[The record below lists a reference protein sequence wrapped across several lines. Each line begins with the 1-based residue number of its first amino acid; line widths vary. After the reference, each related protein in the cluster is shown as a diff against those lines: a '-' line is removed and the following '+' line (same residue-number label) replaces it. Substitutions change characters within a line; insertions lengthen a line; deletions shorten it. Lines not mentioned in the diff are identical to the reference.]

1 MAWKIWFWFA
11 VAILILGCIGA
22 LCLKKRGKRKSV
34 TPLHVMLCSVFVSAF
49 VLFCPIY
56 NASFAGE
63 GFQPAK
69 AVLWSLYSTIRL
81 FILEGDLGLVSE
93 YMTSDAGWM
102 YTAYTGYSAILL
114 VLAPF
119 LTFGVVLTFFKNLSA
134 RCRYLTGYF
143 KDVYVF
149 SELNEKSVLLAES
162 LKNTHPG
169 RLLVFTDVSDEEGT
183 CSGEMLER
191 TKVIDA
197 ICFKKDI
204 HTINFRTHSKR
215 RNLYFFAMREKE
227 EENVED
233 ALKLIERY
241 REIPN
246 THLYV
251 FATQVEGELLLTAQD
266 KGKIKVRRVNEARSL
281 VNRILYESGETIFK
295 GAITG
300 ENGMK
305 HISAVVV
312 GMGSHG
318 TCMVKA
324 LSWFCQMDGYGL
336 TLDVFDKDPRVSD
349 RLYVQCPELISER
362 YNGVSVPG
370 EAQYRIRIHG
380 AMATDSR
387 AFAEEIAKLKKATY
401 VLVSLGSDEVNIRA
415 AVYLRMLF
423 ERNGAKPVIQAIV
436 YNSDKIKALA
446 GITNYRGQS
455 YDIDF
460 IGDQES
466 ACSEAVILNSE
477 LEKEALKR
485 HLKWGSEEDFWK
497 YEYNYSSS
505 VASAIHM
512 KVREALGVPG
522 AGKREED
529 LTEAERAFIEILEH
543 RRWNAYMRS
552 EGYVYS
558 GSSDPASRN
567 DLGKM
572 HHDLVEFEL
581 LSEEDKRKD
590 SRVGSR

>member
-1 MAWKIWFWFA
+1 MAWKICFWLA
-11 VAILILGCIGA
+11 AAILVLGCVGA
-22 LCLKKRGKRKSV
+22 LCLKKKSKRKNV
-34 TPLHVMLCSVFVSAF
+34 TPLHIMLCSVFVSAF
-49 VLFCPIY
+49 VLFYPIY
-56 NASFAGE
+56 NASFTGE
-63 GFQPAK
+63 VFQPAK
-69 AVLWSLYSTIRL
+69 AVLWSVYSTIRL
-81 FILEGDLGLVSE
+81 FILEGDFGLVSE
-93 YMTSDAGWM
+93 YMTGDAGWM

-114 VLAPF
+114 VLAPI

-134 RCRYLTGYF
+134 RFRYLTGYF
-143 KDVYVF
+143 KDAYVF

-162 LKNTHPG
+162 LKDTDSG
-169 RLLVFTDVSDEEGT
+169 RMLVFTDVSDEEGA
-183 CSGEMLER
+183 CSGELLER
-191 TKVIDA
+191 TKVIEA

-241 REIPN
+241 REITN

-266 KGKIKVRRVNEARSL
+266 KGKMKVRRVNEARSL

-324 LSWFCQMDGYGL
+324 LSWFCQMDGYEL

-370 EAQYRIRIHG
+370 EAQYLIHVHE

-401 VLVSLGSDEVNIRA
+401 VLVSLGSDEANIRA

-477 LEKEALKR
+477 LENEALKR
-485 HLKWGSEEDFWK
+485 HLKWGNEEDFWK

-512 KVREALGVPG
+512 KVRETLGVPG

-581 LSEEDKRKD
+581 LSEEEKRKD